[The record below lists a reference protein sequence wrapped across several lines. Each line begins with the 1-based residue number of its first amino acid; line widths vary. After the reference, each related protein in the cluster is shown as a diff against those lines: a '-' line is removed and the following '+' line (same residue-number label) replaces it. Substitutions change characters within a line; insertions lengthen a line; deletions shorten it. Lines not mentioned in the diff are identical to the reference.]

1 MTTPIQIS
9 LFKKSP
15 KSLENDQSEKGIQ
28 LEQKNSNLFKD
39 SNKRQNL
46 QPVVLLQRLNISEI
60 GGNHIERSKGRNIE
74 REVLQFELII
84 SNSYECSFCDDASFC
99 SEELLNQHLVNFHHI
114 SKKKKS
120 PIKTL
125 DKGFIKNI
133 ETLLSKDIEEL
144 AKKNSNKNI
153 GTLSLKNVDEL
164 SKRRDGH
171 SSNKNIGTHSNKN
184 IGSSPNKNIET
195 SSNKNIGTS
204 PNKNIE
210 TSSNRKPQC
219 FVCALEFSQQS
230 TLTLHLQ
237 KVHQIQ
243 LEVVASSKEEVDSQH
258 EGGQD
263 NHSETLLENGLLIF
277 ILG

>member
-1 MTTPIQIS
+1 M
-9 LFKKSP
+9 
-15 KSLENDQSEKGIQ
+15 E
-28 LEQKNSNLFKD
+28 
-39 SNKRQNL
+39 
-46 QPVVLLQRLNISEI
+46 
-60 GGNHIERSKGRNIE
+60 GNQIERSKGRNIE
-74 REVLQFELII
+74 REIQFELII
-84 SNSYECSFCDDASFC
+84 SNSYECSFCDDASFG

-153 GTLSLKNVDEL
+153 GT
-164 SKRRDGH
+164 
-171 SSNKNIGTHSNKN
+171 SSNKNIGTSSNKN
-184 IGSSPNKNIET
+184 IGSSPNKNI
-195 SSNKNIGTS
+195 GTS
-204 PNKNIE
+204 INKNIE

-219 FVCALEFSQQS
+219 FVCALEFSQQT

-243 LEVVASSKEEVDSQH
+243 LEVVASSKEEIDFQH
-258 EGGQD
+258 EGGRD

-277 ILG
+277 ILRLG

>member
-1 MTTPIQIS
+1 M
-9 LFKKSP
+9 
-15 KSLENDQSEKGIQ
+15 E
-28 LEQKNSNLFKD
+28 
-39 SNKRQNL
+39 
-46 QPVVLLQRLNISEI
+46 
-60 GGNHIERSKGRNIE
+60 GNQIERSKGRNIE
-74 REVLQFELII
+74 REVQFELII
-84 SNSYECSFCDDASFC
+84 SNSYECSFCDDASFG

-120 PIKTL
+120 PIKAL

-204 PNKNIE
+204 FNKNIE
-210 TSSNRKPQC
+210 TSSNKNIETSSNKNIGSSPNKNIGTHSNRKPQC

-243 LEVVASSKEEVDSQH
+243 LEVVASSKEEVDFQH
-258 EGGQD
+258 GNSPKEGQD
-263 NHSETLLENGLLIF
+263 NHLETLLENGLLIF
-277 ILG
+277 VLRIG

>member
-1 MTTPIQIS
+1 M
-9 LFKKSP
+9 
-15 KSLENDQSEKGIQ
+15 E
-28 LEQKNSNLFKD
+28 
-39 SNKRQNL
+39 
-46 QPVVLLQRLNISEI
+46 
-60 GGNHIERSKGRNIE
+60 GNQIERSKGRNIE
-74 REVLQFELII
+74 REIQFELII
-84 SNSYECSFCDDASFC
+84 SNSYECSFCDEASFD
-99 SEELLNQHLVNFHHI
+99 SEDLLNQHLVNFHHI

-120 PIKTL
+120 PIKAL
-125 DKGFIKNI
+125 DKSFIKNI

-153 GTLSLKNVDEL
+153 GTISLKNIDEL

-184 IGSSPNKNIET
+184 IET

-204 PNKNIE
+204 PNKNIG
-210 TSSNRKPQC
+210 TSPNKNIGSSPNKKPQC

-237 KVHQIQ
+237 KVHQIE
-243 LEVVASSKEEVDSQH
+243 LEVVSSSKEEVDFQH

-277 ILG
+277 VLS